1 MGLAEGR
8 AEGRAVGLA
17 EGRAEGRAE
26 ERHELAKRKLQKGT
40 SSVEE
45 IAEDFS
51 LSVDEV
57 IQLKKSLGL

>member
-1 MGLAEGR
+1 
-8 AEGRAVGLA
+8 VGLA

-45 IAEDFS
+45 IAEDFA